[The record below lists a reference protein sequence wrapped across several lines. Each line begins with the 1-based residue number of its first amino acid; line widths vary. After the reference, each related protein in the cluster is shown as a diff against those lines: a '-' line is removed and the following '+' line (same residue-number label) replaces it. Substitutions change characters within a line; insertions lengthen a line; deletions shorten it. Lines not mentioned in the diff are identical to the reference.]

1 MNLPLRKLFFC
12 LACSGL
18 SNGFTQEVSTI
29 GRTDD
34 VWDVSQGAV
43 VTRIT
48 PLDAAMGEPDS
59 YDARDIFGGDFGKF
73 APERFA
79 VIFSDD
85 LVPGFVN
92 FVEWRTKS
100 PVTIRSF
107 RLFAAED
114 EDHLYR
120 GFTKFRLLAKPLGST
135 QFSVVLH
142 EFEPKLPFTYLH
154 DPFLLIESDTKTVI
168 ASEFRAEFVSRTDL
182 PMNQGPRIIEL
193 DGFTDPLETQASIR
207 TSEVEVCWDSIAN
220 VRYRVEYKSQLPN
233 SEWVTVGEQ
242 SRVGTGGRMCV
253 ADRLPNGAE
262 SRFYRVRRLD

>member
-1 MNLPLRKLFFC
+1 MKLPLPIIFSC
-12 LACSGL
+12 LTYVSL
-18 SNGFTQEVSTI
+18 SNGFAQEVSPI

-34 VWDVSQGAV
+34 VWDVSQGTV
-43 VTRIT
+43 VIRST
-48 PLDAAMGEPDS
+48 PLDSASGDPDP
-59 YDARDIFGGDFGKF
+59 YDARDIFGGDFGNF
-73 APERFA
+73 PPERFA

-85 LVPGFVN
+85 LAPGFVN

-114 EDHLYR
+114 GDHLYR
-120 GFTKFRLLAKPLGST
+120 GFTKFRLLAKPLGSA
-135 QFSVVLH
+135 QFSVVIH
-142 EFEPKLPFTYLH
+142 ESEPKLPFTYLH

-182 PMNQGPRIIEL
+182 PMNQGPRVIEL

-207 TSEVEVCWDSIAN
+207 MSEVEVCWDSIAN
-220 VRYRVEYKSQLPN
+220 VRYRVEFKSQLPN
-233 SEWVTVGEQ
+233 SEWVTVGEE
-242 SRVGTGGRMCV
+242 SRFGTGGRMCV